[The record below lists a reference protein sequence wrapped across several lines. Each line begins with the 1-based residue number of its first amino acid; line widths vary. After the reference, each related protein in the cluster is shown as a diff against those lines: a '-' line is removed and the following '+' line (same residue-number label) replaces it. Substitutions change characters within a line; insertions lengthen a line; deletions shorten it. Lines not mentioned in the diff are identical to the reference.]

1 MPPDLEN
8 VSPTRMNML
17 ALRAQAG
24 LALQGVDLLKRKRDA
39 LVAEFFA
46 FVKRTLEARENLAAA
61 CGQAFRFLVL
71 VKAQEGREAVESRAL
86 AGRCEIVLDIRTH
99 SVWGVKIP
107 EIKEMNFVRGPLERG
122 YSPTGG
128 SLRVEVAARKFER
141 ILSLLVEIAGIEAR
155 LRRVGAEIKKA
166 TRRVNALEQVVIPRT
181 LGQIRFIRGTI
192 EQREREDIFRLKRIK
207 KKLAAK
213 R

>member
-1 MPPDLEN
+1 MTPEMEN

-17 ALRAQAG
+17 ALKAQAG

-46 FVKRTLEARENLAAA
+46 IVKKTLTAREELAGTCGGAYRSLVFVKAY
-61 CGQAFRFLVL
+61 
-71 VKAQEGREAVESRAL
+71 EGKETVESLAL
-86 AGRCEIVLDIRTH
+86 AGKREITLDIRTR

-107 EIKEMNFVRGPLERG
+107 EIGEMNFVRGPLERG
-122 YSPTGG
+122 YSPVGA
-128 SLRVEVAARKFER
+128 SLRVELAAKQFER

-181 LGQIRFIRGTI
+181 QAQIRFIRGVI

-207 KKLAAK
+207 QKLSAKK
-213 R
+213 

>member
-1 MPPDLEN
+1 MDN

-17 ALRAQAG
+17 ALKAQAT

-46 FVKRTLEARENLAAA
+46 IVKRTLTAREKLAAS
-61 CGQAFRFLVL
+61 CGRAYRYLVL
-71 VKAQEGREAVESRAL
+71 TKGQEGAEAVESRAL
-86 AGRCEIVLDIRTH
+86 AGKREIVLDVRTR

-107 EIKEMNFVRGPLERG
+107 EIGEMNLVRGPLERG

-128 SLRVEVAARKFER
+128 SLRVEVAAREFER

-166 TRRVNALEQVVIPRT
+166 TRRVNALEQIVIPRT
-181 LGQIRFIRGTI
+181 LAQIRFIRGVI
-192 EQREREDIFRLKRIK
+192 EQREREDTFRLKRIK
-207 KKLAAK
+207 KKLQAK

>member
-1 MPPDLEN
+1 MPPDLDN

-17 ALRAQAG
+17 ALRAQAS

-39 LVAEFFA
+39 LVAEFFSI
-46 FVKRTLEARENLAAA
+46 VKRTLESREKLAAS
-61 CGQAFRFLVL
+61 CGQAYRFLIL
-71 VKAQEGREAVESRAL
+71 TKAYEGKEAVESRAL
-86 AGRCEIVLDIRTH
+86 AGKREVVLDIKTK

-107 EIKEMNFVRGPLERG
+107 EIGGMNFVRGPLERG
-122 YSPTGG
+122 YSPTGA
-128 SLRVEVAARKFER
+128 SLRVELAAEQFER
-141 ILSLLVEIAGIEAR
+141 ILTLLVEIAGIEAR

-181 LGQIRFIRGTI
+181 LDQIRFIRGTI

-207 KKLAAK
+207 QKLSAK

>member
-1 MPPDLEN
+1 MPPEMEN

-17 ALRAQAG
+17 ALKAQAG
-24 LALQGVDLLKRKRDA
+24 LAIQGVDLLKRKRDA

-46 FVKRTLEARENLAAA
+46 IVKKTLTAREELAGSCGAA
-61 CGQAFRFLVL
+61 YRSLIL
-71 VKAQEGREAVESRAL
+71 VKAYEGKEAVESLAL
-86 AGRCEIVLDIRTH
+86 AGKREIVLDVKTR

-107 EIKEMNFVRGPLERG
+107 EIGELDFVRGPLGRG
-122 YSPTGG
+122 YSPTGA
-128 SLRVEVAARKFER
+128 SLRAELTAKQFER
-141 ILSLLVEIAGIEAR
+141 ILSLLVAIAGIEAR

-181 LGQIRFIRGTI
+181 QAQIRFIRGVI

-207 KKLAAK
+207 QKLSAKK
-213 R
+213 

>member
-39 LVAEFFA
+39 LVTEFFA
-46 FVKRTLEARENLAAA
+46 VVKRSLGLRERLAGDCGEAYRTLILAKAREGA
-61 CGQAFRFLVL
+61 
-71 VKAQEGREAVESRAL
+71 EAVESLAL
-86 AGRCEIVLDIRTH
+86 AGRREIVLDLQTR

-107 EIKEMNFVRGPLERG
+107 ELGEMNFVRRPLERG
-122 YSPTGG
+122 YAPTGG
-128 SLRVEVAARKFER
+128 SLRMEVAAERFER
-141 ILSLLVEIAGIEAR
+141 MLTLLVQIAGIEAR

-166 TRRVNALEQVVIPRT
+166 TRRVNALEQVVLPRT
-181 LGQIRFIRGTI
+181 FAQIRFIRGTI

-207 KKLAAK
+207 QKLASRK
-213 R
+213 

>member
-39 LVAEFFA
+39 LVAEFLA
-46 FVKRTLEARENLAAA
+46 YVKRTLEARENLAAA

-86 AGRCEIVLDIRTH
+86 AGRREIVLDIKTRN
-99 SVWGVKIP
+99 VWGVKIP
-107 EIKEMNFVRGPLERG
+107 EIKEMNFVRSPLERG

-128 SLRVEVAARKFER
+128 SLRVEVAAREFER

-166 TRRVNALEQVVIPRT
+166 TRRVNALEQVVLPRT
-181 LGQIRFIRGTI
+181 FAQIRFIRGTI